1 MTRQDKSKIPRATV
15 KVNNVEVE
23 MVVDTGASTD
33 IIDETAFDKVN
44 QDKMITLQPTTR
56 RLFAYGSNEQLSILG
71 EFDCD
76 LAFKQEQCN
85 VRLYVMKGNHG
96 SLLSYKSAGNSVTPE
111 SSPHEALKK
120 KFPTLFGGIGQLKDV
135 TVKLHI
141 DTSVQPVAQQP
152 RRVPFHVRQKVEEE
166 IKNLASK
173 GIIEKVDGPTP

>member
-1 MTRQDKSKIPRATV
+1 MCLTPTKHHRPQGAKENWKTKLHQVTDIQDDPSGSSDDEYVYLTGDKSKIPMATV

-44 QDKMITLQPTTR
+44 RDKMITLQATTR
-56 RLFAYGSNEQLSILG
+56 RLFTYGSNEQLSILG

-76 LAFKQEQCN
+76 LAFKQERCN

-96 SLLSYKSAGNSVTPE
+96 SLLSYKSAVALGILNLQINSVTPE

-120 KFPTLFGGIGQLKDV
+120 KFICDSTYCI
-135 TVKLHI
+135 
-141 DTSVQPVAQQP
+141 
-152 RRVPFHVRQKVEEE
+152 
-166 IKNLASK
+166 
-173 GIIEKVDGPTP
+173 